1 MDVNKMGKQWKYQLK
16 YNDGTTLE
24 PIYEADEIYY
34 ILDYVAHGINTDTMK
49 RISLWMNGQVLD

>member
-1 MDVNKMGKQWKYQLK
+1 MGKQWKYQLK

-49 RISLWMNGQVLD
+49 RISLWMNGQVLA